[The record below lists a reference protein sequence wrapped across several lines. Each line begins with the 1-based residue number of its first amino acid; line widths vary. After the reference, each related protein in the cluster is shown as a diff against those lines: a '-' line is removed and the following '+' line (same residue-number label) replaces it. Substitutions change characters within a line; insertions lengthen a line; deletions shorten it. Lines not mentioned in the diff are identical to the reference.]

1 MRRIAAYL
9 FVALFAAG
17 CKQPLGARCQV
28 NEDCESGVCS
38 IAEPRTCRAGM
49 DPSVAD
55 AAPPADAKV
64 DAPAAPDGSLPILD
78 AGSDASLGLPD
89 AAEEIPDA
97 AEEIPDAAEAD
108 AP

>member
-1 MRRIAAYL
+1 M
-9 FVALFAAG
+9 FVALFATG

-49 DPSVAD
+49 DPSLAD

-64 DAPAAPDGSLPILD
+64 DSNTTLPDGSLPIID
-78 AGSDASLGLPD
+78 AGNDAPLSLPD
-89 AAEEIPDA
+89 AADIPDA
-97 AEEIPDAAEAD
+97 AEPDA
-108 AP
+108 P